1 MSTNTFTIR
10 PGFLIGLKT
19 IVRGGVAYTR
29 TDLETTDK
37 KEAKW
42 ETTRVL
48 DDPEEHA
55 RATKM
60 RSKAGN
66 VISKVCSRTLF
77 GLLCPESEEALLDQ
91 AITEASAICKT
102 FNETSKF
109 TKIDVYTI
117 KGRIEPSDEKAARA
131 IGQEVAQLITEMNAG
146 IDKLD
151 PEAIRAA
158 ALKAKQMSG
167 ILSEEKSATIGE
179 AVKAARKA
187 ANMIVKRIQSD
198 GEESSI
204 VLKDVQRGAL
214 EKARLSFLDLGD
226 DAEVSGETAPV
237 RTRTVEMDDDE
248 VEAAEVRRASDAID
262 TPVDLDVP
270 ECTQV
275 LQ

>member
-1 MSTNTFTIR
+1 
-10 PGFLIGLKT
+10 
-19 IVRGGVAYTR
+19 
-29 TDLETTDK
+29 
-37 KEAKW
+37 
-42 ETTRVL
+42 
-48 DDPEEHA
+48 
-55 RATKM
+55 
-60 RSKAGN
+60 
-66 VISKVCSRTLF
+66 
-77 GLLCPESEEALLDQ
+77 
-91 AITEASAICKT
+91 
-102 FNETSKF
+102 
-109 TKIDVYTI
+109 
-117 KGRIEPSDEKAARA
+117 
-131 IGQEVAQLITEMNAG
+131 LITEMNAG